1 MGKLRKLQER
11 YLKGELTK
19 AQYEAECKKLLDD
32 EILDQDAYDDA
43 LDYDPDYERPKYSQA
58 DVDSTVAK
66 KAVKMVRKALKDAG
80 VTVEADDKTLLS
92 KVAETIKNGSSGKG
106 DGEGGS
112 GSSIDETEL
121 SNLKT
126 KAAKVDDLTAQCKK
140 LLIENAVL
148 KEAGKYNPVNP
159 AQVVRAISADY
170 LDSIEFDEEN
180 GTEEKYKS
188 FMADYEKDGDKVMLS
203 ADTYADSHK
212 DQGNSEVSDY
222 NGIAI
227 AYISYVNKVVP
238 ADYQQTEQ
246 DMKDEESGKYVFS
259 YGAEKVVIHGGY
271 NPRIYFPCWYTEQSA
286 LFWKDFL
293 REDPCV
299 DIVLENV
306 LEEEPEYLLDI
317 VRAADHPRLGLCL
330 DVGHANAYSAVPAME
345 WLKRLAPYLRH
356 FHLHNNDGSFDAHA
370 PLNEGDI
377 PMKELL
383 QKALALCPAATFALE
398 VPENTARGARWL
410 AENGFITGETKAWQ

>member
-180 GTEEKYKS
+180 GTADAKSIARAIRKVHDAEPNLFKPAGDDGTGTGSYGGFRGKGPGGAGGTKDAEMEAKKAEALEMLGIKKKEEK
-188 FMADYEKDGDKVMLS
+188 
-203 ADTYADSHK
+203 
-212 DQGNSEVSDY
+212 
-222 NGIAI
+222 
-227 AYISYVNKVVP
+227 
-238 ADYQQTEQ
+238 
-246 DMKDEESGKYVFS
+246 
-259 YGAEKVVIHGGY
+259 
-271 NPRIYFPCWYTEQSA
+271 
-286 LFWKDFL
+286 
-293 REDPCV
+293 
-299 DIVLENV
+299 
-306 LEEEPEYLLDI
+306 
-317 VRAADHPRLGLCL
+317 
-330 DVGHANAYSAVPAME
+330 
-345 WLKRLAPYLRH
+345 
-356 FHLHNNDGSFDAHA
+356 
-370 PLNEGDI
+370 
-377 PMKELL
+377 
-383 QKALALCPAATFALE
+383 
-398 VPENTARGARWL
+398 
-410 AENGFITGETKAWQ
+410 

>member
-80 VTVEADDKTLLS
+80 VTGEADDKTLLS
-92 KVAETIKNGSSGKG
+92 KVAETIKN
-106 DGEGGS
+106 

-180 GTEEKYKS
+180 GTADAKS
-188 FMADYEKDGDKVMLS
+188 IARAIRKVHDAEPNLFKPAGDDGD
-203 ADTYADSHK
+203 D
-212 DQGNSEVSDY
+212 GNGAGGSG
-222 NGIAI
+222 NGFR
-227 AYISYVNKVVP
+227 
-238 ADYQQTEQ
+238 
-246 DMKDEESGKYVFS
+246 GKGPG
-259 YGAEKVVIHGGY
+259 GAGSTKNGE
-271 NPRIYFPCWYTEQSA
+271 
-286 LFWKDFL
+286 
-293 REDPCV
+293 
-299 DIVLENV
+299 LE
-306 LEEEPEYLLDI
+306 
-317 VRAADHPRLGLCL
+317 A
-330 DVGHANAYSAVPAME
+330 
-345 WLKRLAPYLRH
+345 K
-356 FHLHNNDGSFDAHA
+356 
-370 PLNEGDI
+370 
-377 PMKELL
+377 
-383 QKALALCPAATFALE
+383 KAEALE
-398 VPENTARGARWL
+398 MLG
-410 AENGFITGETKAWQ
+410 IKKDDKK

>member
-126 KAAKVDDLTAQCKK
+126 KAAKWTILQHS
-140 LLIENAVL
+140 
-148 KEAGKYNPVNP
+148 
-159 AQVVRAISADY
+159 VRSC
-170 LDSIEFDEEN
+170 
-180 GTEEKYKS
+180 
-188 FMADYEKDGDKVMLS
+188 LS
-203 ADTYADSHK
+203 KT
-212 DQGNSEVSDY
+212 
-222 NGIAI
+222 
-227 AYISYVNKVVP
+227 
-238 ADYQQTEQ
+238 
-246 DMKDEESGKYVFS
+246 
-259 YGAEKVVIHGGY
+259 
-271 NPRIYFPCWYTEQSA
+271 R
-286 LFWKDFL
+286 FL
-293 REDPCV
+293 RKPV
-299 DIVLENV
+299 SIIL
-306 LEEEPEYLLDI
+306 
-317 VRAADHPRLGLCL
+317 
-330 DVGHANAYSAVPAME
+330 
-345 WLKRLAPYLRH
+345 
-356 FHLHNNDGSFDAHA
+356 
-370 PLNEGDI
+370 
-377 PMKELL
+377 
-383 QKALALCPAATFALE
+383 
-398 VPENTARGARWL
+398 
-410 AENGFITGETKAWQ
+410 

>member
-121 SNLKT
+121 SDLKT

-159 AQVVRAISADY
+159 AQVVRAIS
-170 LDSIEFDEEN
+170 LTIW
-180 GTEEKYKS
+180 T
-188 FMADYEKDGDKVMLS
+188 
-203 ADTYADSHK
+203 
-212 DQGNSEVSDY
+212 VS
-222 NGIAI
+222 
-227 AYISYVNKVVP
+227 SLTKK
-238 ADYQQTEQ
+238 TEQ
-246 DMKDEESGKYVFS
+246 RTQRALPALSVKYTTPNRTYLNQLGTTATTVT
-259 YGAEKVVIHGGY
+259 ALVV
-271 NPRIYFPCWYTEQSA
+271 
-286 LFWKDFL
+286 L
-293 REDPCV
+293 V
-299 DIVLENV
+299 MV
-306 LEEEPEYLLDI
+306 
-317 VRAADHPRLGLCL
+317 
-330 DVGHANAYSAVPAME
+330 SAVKVLAVLVAPKTVN
-345 WLKRLAPYLRH
+345 WKQRKRKL
-356 FHLHNNDGSFDAHA
+356 
-370 PLNEGDI
+370 
-377 PMKELL
+377 
-383 QKALALCPAATFALE
+383 
-398 VPENTARGARWL
+398 
-410 AENGFITGETKAWQ
+410 

>member
-66 KAVKMVRKALKDAG
+66 KAVKMVRKALKDAE

-180 GTEEKYKS
+180 GTADAKS
-188 FMADYEKDGDKVMLS
+188 IARAIRKVHDAEPNLFKPAGDDGD
-203 ADTYADSHK
+203 D
-212 DQGNSEVSDY
+212 GNGAGGSG
-222 NGIAI
+222 NGFR
-227 AYISYVNKVVP
+227 
-238 ADYQQTEQ
+238 
-246 DMKDEESGKYVFS
+246 GKGPG
-259 YGAEKVVIHGGY
+259 GAGSTKNGE
-271 NPRIYFPCWYTEQSA
+271 
-286 LFWKDFL
+286 
-293 REDPCV
+293 
-299 DIVLENV
+299 LE
-306 LEEEPEYLLDI
+306 
-317 VRAADHPRLGLCL
+317 A
-330 DVGHANAYSAVPAME
+330 
-345 WLKRLAPYLRH
+345 K
-356 FHLHNNDGSFDAHA
+356 
-370 PLNEGDI
+370 
-377 PMKELL
+377 
-383 QKALALCPAATFALE
+383 KAEALE
-398 VPENTARGARWL
+398 MLG
-410 AENGFITGETKAWQ
+410 IKKDDKK

>member
-80 VTVEADDKTLLS
+80 
-92 KVAETIKNGSSGKG
+92 
-106 DGEGGS
+106 
-112 GSSIDETEL
+112 EL

-180 GTEEKYKS
+180 GTADAKS
-188 FMADYEKDGDKVMLS
+188 IARAIRKVHDAEPNLFKPAGDDGD
-203 ADTYADSHK
+203 D
-212 DQGNSEVSDY
+212 GNGAGGSG
-222 NGIAI
+222 NGFR
-227 AYISYVNKVVP
+227 
-238 ADYQQTEQ
+238 
-246 DMKDEESGKYVFS
+246 GKGPG
-259 YGAEKVVIHGGY
+259 GAGSTKNGE
-271 NPRIYFPCWYTEQSA
+271 
-286 LFWKDFL
+286 
-293 REDPCV
+293 
-299 DIVLENV
+299 LE
-306 LEEEPEYLLDI
+306 
-317 VRAADHPRLGLCL
+317 A
-330 DVGHANAYSAVPAME
+330 
-345 WLKRLAPYLRH
+345 K
-356 FHLHNNDGSFDAHA
+356 
-370 PLNEGDI
+370 
-377 PMKELL
+377 
-383 QKALALCPAATFALE
+383 KAEALE
-398 VPENTARGARWL
+398 MLG
-410 AENGFITGETKAWQ
+410 IKKDYKK

>member
-1 MGKLRKLQER
+1 MGKLIKLQER

-121 SNLKT
+121 SK
-126 KAAKVDDLTAQCKK
+126 
-140 LLIENAVL
+140 L

-180 GTEEKYKS
+180 GTADAKS
-188 FMADYEKDGDKVMLS
+188 IARAIRKVHDAEPNLFKPAGDDGDDDNGVGGS
-203 ADTYADSHK
+203 
-212 DQGNSEVSDY
+212 GNGFRGKGPGGAGSTK
-222 NGIAI
+222 NGELEA
-227 AYISYVNKVVP
+227 K
-238 ADYQQTEQ
+238 
-246 DMKDEESGKYVFS
+246 K
-259 YGAEKVVIHGGY
+259 AE
-271 NPRIYFPCWYTEQSA
+271 
-286 LFWKDFL
+286 
-293 REDPCV
+293 
-299 DIVLENV
+299 
-306 LEEEPEYLLDI
+306 
-317 VRAADHPRLGLCL
+317 
-330 DVGHANAYSAVPAME
+330 
-345 WLKRLAPYLRH
+345 
-356 FHLHNNDGSFDAHA
+356 
-370 PLNEGDI
+370 
-377 PMKELL
+377 
-383 QKALALCPAATFALE
+383 ALE
-398 VPENTARGARWL
+398 MLG
-410 AENGFITGETKAWQ
+410 IKKDDKK

>member
-92 KVAETIKNGSSGKG
+92 KVAETIKNGSS
-106 DGEGGS
+106 
-112 GSSIDETEL
+112 IDETEL

-180 GTEEKYKS
+180 GTADAKS
-188 FMADYEKDGDKVMLS
+188 IARAIRKVHDAEPNLFKPAGDDGDDDNGAGGS
-203 ADTYADSHK
+203 
-212 DQGNSEVSDY
+212 GNGFRGKGPGGAGSTK
-222 NGIAI
+222 NGELEA
-227 AYISYVNKVVP
+227 K
-238 ADYQQTEQ
+238 
-246 DMKDEESGKYVFS
+246 K
-259 YGAEKVVIHGGY
+259 AE
-271 NPRIYFPCWYTEQSA
+271 
-286 LFWKDFL
+286 
-293 REDPCV
+293 
-299 DIVLENV
+299 
-306 LEEEPEYLLDI
+306 
-317 VRAADHPRLGLCL
+317 
-330 DVGHANAYSAVPAME
+330 
-345 WLKRLAPYLRH
+345 
-356 FHLHNNDGSFDAHA
+356 
-370 PLNEGDI
+370 
-377 PMKELL
+377 
-383 QKALALCPAATFALE
+383 ALE
-398 VPENTARGARWL
+398 MLG
-410 AENGFITGETKAWQ
+410 IKKDDKK

>member
-180 GTEEKYKS
+180 GTADAKS
-188 FMADYEKDGDKVMLS
+188 IARVIRKVHDAEPNLFKPAGDDGDDDNGANGS
-203 ADTYADSHK
+203 
-212 DQGNSEVSDY
+212 GNGFRGKGPGGAGSTK
-222 NGIAI
+222 NGELEA
-227 AYISYVNKVVP
+227 K
-238 ADYQQTEQ
+238 
-246 DMKDEESGKYVFS
+246 K
-259 YGAEKVVIHGGY
+259 AE
-271 NPRIYFPCWYTEQSA
+271 
-286 LFWKDFL
+286 
-293 REDPCV
+293 
-299 DIVLENV
+299 
-306 LEEEPEYLLDI
+306 
-317 VRAADHPRLGLCL
+317 
-330 DVGHANAYSAVPAME
+330 
-345 WLKRLAPYLRH
+345 
-356 FHLHNNDGSFDAHA
+356 
-370 PLNEGDI
+370 
-377 PMKELL
+377 
-383 QKALALCPAATFALE
+383 ALE
-398 VPENTARGARWL
+398 MLG
-410 AENGFITGETKAWQ
+410 IKKDDKK